1 MFQNEYRQENK
12 NSSFIADFNYIKGYQ
27 SKDVDNTYNNRN
39 SISHLFSKFDLDLGL
54 KKFDNSNL
62 KIFLEKVNNDTYLK
76 VFENALIVDKDNF
89 ENDIKDKNN
98 LTSGLEL
105 ELDSEKYNFTSGFT
119 IYENL
124 QKKNNDRYQ
133 HVLPYYDF
141 STSLFSNK
149 RGKLSFRTNGRNT
162 LQNTNNLRSTVTN
175 TMEYKSNDRIA
186 DNGFVNNFGIY
197 FKNLNGTGK
206 NDTKYK
212 SSVQSEILN
221 IYEFNTKLP
230 LYKENE
236 YIANYITPKVSF
248 RINPSDMKNYTDQ
261 SRLVTTDNVF
271 DINRL
276 GISDSYEAGKSLTYG
291 IDFKRENK
299 EDDEKFLEI
308 KFASVVRDSK
318 EEKIPVSSSLNRTG
332 SNIFGSIENSF
343 SEFFSMNYD
352 FALDN
357 DFNKFEHNSIEAE
370 FTINNFVTTFNFL
383 EKAGET
389 GNVNTL
395 ENTTKINFNENNTL
409 LFKTRRNREISLTE
423 YYDLVYE
430 YQNDC
435 LTAGIKYRKSYYQ
448 DRDLKPKEDL
458 FFTITFFPLTSLDQK
473 IDNSLYRN

>member
-1 MFQNEYRQENK
+1 
-12 NSSFIADFNYIKGYQ
+12 
-27 SKDVDNTYNNRN
+27 
-39 SISHLFSKFDLDLGL
+39 
-54 KKFDNSNL
+54 
-62 KIFLEKVNNDTYLK
+62 
-76 VFENALIVDKDNF
+76 
-89 ENDIKDKNN
+89 
-98 LTSGLEL
+98 
-105 ELDSEKYNFTSGFT
+105 
-119 IYENL
+119 
-124 QKKNNDRYQ
+124 
-133 HVLPYYDF
+133 
-141 STSLFSNK
+141 
-149 RGKLSFRTNGRNT
+149 
-162 LQNTNNLRSTVTN
+162 
-175 TMEYKSNDRIA
+175 MEYKSNDRIA

-248 RINPSDMKNYTDQ
+248 RINPSDMKNYSDQ

-343 SEFFSMNYD
+343 SEFF
-352 FALDN
+352 
-357 DFNKFEHNSIEAE
+357 
-370 FTINNFVTTFNFL
+370 
-383 EKAGET
+383 
-389 GNVNTL
+389 
-395 ENTTKINFNENNTL
+395 
-409 LFKTRRNREISLTE
+409 
-423 YYDLVYE
+423 
-430 YQNDC
+430 Q
-435 LTAGIKYRKSYYQ
+435 
-448 DRDLKPKEDL
+448 
-458 FFTITFFPLTSLDQK
+458 
-473 IDNSLYRN
+473 